1 MTSAHKI
8 ICRLAAVLLLF
19 TLTGAPAKAQFAGV
33 GGGIPGGFGGGIPG
47 GGIPGGY
54 GGATPGGYGGGDIM
68 GMIGDGGGGGDI
80 MGMIGPMMKM
90 ANVGGGHRRHH
101 KR

>member
-8 ICRLAAVLLLF
+8 ICQLAAVLLLF
-19 TLTGAPAKAQFAGV
+19 TLTGAPAKAQFAGGGGGGV
-33 GGGIPGGFGGGIPG
+33 GGAGVGDGIPGGYG

-54 GGATPGGYGGGDIM
+54 GGGDI
-68 GMIGDGGGGGDI
+68 I
-80 MGMIGPMMKM
+80 GMIGPMMKM
-90 ANVGGGHRRHH
+90 ANVGGGHRRQH